1 MSQFREGSL
10 GRLSSH
16 EVGIPVY
23 WSAALIP
30 DFGFTELELGT
41 SRALNSLIP
50 GGVGVA
56 EDQPEMFVL
65 RFFGHFFGS
74 TTWVSSRPA
83 RPPKMTALFYCD
95 NNLYSMPCPTKIV

>member
-23 WSAALIP
+23 WRAALIP
-30 DFGFTELELGT
+30 DFGLTELEFGT

-50 GGVGVA
+50 GGVGIA
-56 EDQPEMFVL
+56 EDQPVL
-65 RFFGHFFGS
+65 RFFGHLFGS
-74 TTWVSSRPA
+74 GDPRGSRHVHG
-83 RPPKMTALFYCD
+83 PPQMMAALFYCD
-95 NNLYSMPCPTKIV
+95 NNL